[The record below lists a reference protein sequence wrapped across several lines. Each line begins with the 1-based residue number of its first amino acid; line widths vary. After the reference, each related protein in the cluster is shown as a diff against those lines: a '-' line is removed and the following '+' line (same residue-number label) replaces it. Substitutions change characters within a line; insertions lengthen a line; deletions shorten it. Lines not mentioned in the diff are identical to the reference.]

1 MVAATKQQ
9 EQPVS
14 PPLPKQQ
21 SPKKQ
26 GCVTKSTKLKK
37 NQQSKATVRRARCLL
52 QGCFAHR
59 ASLRVD
65 RGALVGQLEHL
76 HHVRELIMIIMLKRL
91 SCDQTVKYGLI
102 VQSLPDPLPGVV
114 SNLNLV
120 SLMCQ
125 KLPCGPR
132 RAASRS
138 ATGALSNGNMARE
151 TRTHTQMR
159 LTGVGTNRRF
169 ERGKLRQHA
178 AYYLLLRTWLR
189 TATPHTYPAGT
200 ATSTS

>member
-1 MVAATKQQ
+1 MFSVVVLAAATMVAATKQQ

-26 GCVTKSTKLKK
+26 GCFTKSTKLKK

-138 ATGALSNGNMARE
+138 ATGALRNGNMAGLNEQKVRARE
-151 TRTHTQMR
+151 VKATR
-159 LTGVGTNRRF
+159 GV
-169 ERGKLRQHA
+169 LS
-178 AYYLLLRTWLR
+178 
-189 TATPHTYPAGT
+189 TASNLA
-200 ATSTS
+200 S